1 MKRAAS
7 LRFAGLVPGR
17 SVVRKT
23 LIACDYLCRIEL
35 AVRPLKTKRTGQES
49 GRESEK
55 VADS

>member
-17 SVVRKT
+17 SVDLVRNT

-49 GRESEK
+49 VREK
-55 VADS
+55 VRK